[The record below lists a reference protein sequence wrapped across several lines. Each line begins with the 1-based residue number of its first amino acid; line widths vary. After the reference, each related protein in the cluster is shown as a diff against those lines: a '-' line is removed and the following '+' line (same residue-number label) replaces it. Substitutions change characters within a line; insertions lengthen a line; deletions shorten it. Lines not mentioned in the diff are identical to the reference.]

1 MTNNFGNNLMELRK
15 KNGYSQEDLANKLN
29 VTRQTIS
36 KWELEQT
43 SPNLKDLKN
52 IADIFNISLDELT
65 SNIKDNSNL
74 DIKNK
79 KRKNKYILIILFL
92 ILIFI
97 LLFFVYRVY
106 KILYIKNYIDLA
118 CSSKNYYI
126 EKTLY
131 SEENFD
137 QSIIGKY
144 ELYYIDGKIKLLTI
158 DNENLSKVNKIEIL
172 DDKSYYCI
180 DEINRTYSVLPIE
193 KYYELNLDTDF
204 PILKDVVLN
213 EIYYKFFMSDNKELL
228 KLIFNFDFKVEN
240 EFNDYFTLTN
250 RKNKIDSYILLQAS
264 TNSNKFEFINKIKKD
279 EDQNVAIQNCYFIEL
294 DSIENKDIELPSL
307 LEYQKVNI

>member
-74 DIKNK
+74 NFKNK
-79 KRKNKYILIILFL
+79 KGKNKYVLIILFL
-92 ILIFI
+92 LLIFI
-97 LLFFVYRVY
+97 LLFFVCRFY

-279 EDQNVAIQNCYFIEL
+279 EDKNLAIQNYYFIEL
-294 DSIENKDIELPSL
+294 DSIENKDMELPNL
-307 LEYQKVNI
+307 LEYQKIDI

>member
-1 MTNNFGNNLMELRK
+1 MSNNFGNNLMELRK
-15 KNGYSQEDLANKLN
+15 RNGYSQEDLANKLN
-29 VTRQTIS
+29 VTRQTVS

-43 SPNLKDLKN
+43 APNLKDLKN
-52 IADIFNISLDELT
+52 IANIFNISLDELT
-65 SNIKDNSNL
+65 TNINNNSNL
-74 DIKNK
+74 NVNIK
-79 KRKNKYILIILFL
+79 KRKINYCLIVGI

-97 LLFFVYRVY
+97 ILIFFICRIY
-106 KILYIKNYIDLA
+106 KILYIKNVVDLA
-118 CSSKNYYI
+118 CNSKNYYI

-137 QSIIGKY
+137 QSIIGKC
-144 ELYYIDGKIKLLTI
+144 ELYYIDGKIKLLTM

-180 DEINRTYSVLPIE
+180 DEINKTYFILPIE

-204 PILKDVVLN
+204 PILKDEVLN

-279 EDQNVAIQNCYFIEL
+279 EDPNVAIQNCYFIEL

-307 LEYQKVNI
+307 LKYQKVDI

>member
-74 DIKNK
+74 NIKNK
-79 KRKNKYILIILFL
+79 KGKNKYVLIILFL
-92 ILIFI
+92 LLIFI
-97 LLFFVYRVY
+97 LLFFVCRVY

-118 CSSKNYYI
+118 SSSKNYYI

-137 QSIIGKY
+137 PIIMGKY
-144 ELYYIDGKIKLLTI
+144 ELYYIDEKIKLLTM
-158 DNENLSKVNKIEIL
+158 DNENLSKVNKIELL
-172 DDKSYYCI
+172 DGKSYYCI
-180 DEINRTYSVLPIE
+180 DETNKTYSVLPIE
-193 KYYELNLDTDF
+193 KYYKLNLDTDF

-240 EFNDYFTLTN
+240 EFNDYFTITN
-250 RKNKIDSYILLQAS
+250 RKNKIDSYILLQVS

-279 EDQNVAIQNCYFIEL
+279 EDKNLAIQNYYFIEL
-294 DSIENKDIELPSL
+294 DSIENKDMELPNL
-307 LEYQKVNI
+307 LEYQKIDI

>member
-74 DIKNK
+74 NIKNK
-79 KRKNKYILIILFL
+79 KGKNKYLLIILFL
-92 ILIFI
+92 LLIFI
-97 LLFFVYRVY
+97 LLFFVCRVY

-118 CSSKNYYI
+118 SSSKNYYI

-137 QSIIGKY
+137 PIIMGKY
-144 ELYYIDGKIKLLTI
+144 ELYYIDGKIKLLTM
-158 DNENLSKVNKIEIL
+158 DNENLSKVNKIELL

-180 DEINRTYSVLPIE
+180 DETNKTYSVLPIE

-240 EFNDYFTLTN
+240 EFNDYFTITN

-279 EDQNVAIQNCYFIEL
+279 EDKNLAIQNYYFIEL
-294 DSIENKDIELPSL
+294 DSIENKDMELPNL
-307 LEYQKVNI
+307 LEYQKIDI

>member
-74 DIKNK
+74 NIKNK
-79 KRKNKYILIILFL
+79 KGKNKYLLIILFL
-92 ILIFI
+92 LLIFI
-97 LLFFVYRVY
+97 LLFFVCRVY

-118 CSSKNYYI
+118 SSSKNYYI

-137 QSIIGKY
+137 PIIMGKY
-144 ELYYIDGKIKLLTI
+144 ELYYIDGKIKLLTM
-158 DNENLSKVNKIEIL
+158 DNENLSKVNKIELL

-180 DEINRTYSVLPIE
+180 DETNKTYSVLPIE

-240 EFNDYFTLTN
+240 EFNDYFTITN

-264 TNSNKFEFINKIKKD
+264 TNFNKFEFINKIKKD
-279 EDQNVAIQNCYFIEL
+279 EDKNLAIQNYYFIEL
-294 DSIENKDIELPSL
+294 DSIENKDMELPNL
-307 LEYQKVNI
+307 LEYQKIDI